1 MVETCTGLEAGGSEL
16 PRQPAL
22 HVPSPQRTEE
32 SPKKKASK
40 EEIGRLQGRDDF
52 GTGVV
57 H

>member
-57 H
+57 R